1 MIARQGVIIMSFKV
15 HRAKYFYATVRDQPG
30 EAYKVLRQLVEL
42 GINLLAFTTCAMGP
56 THTQLSIFPADTNR
70 MLNRAKRTGLKLK
83 GPYTALL
90 VQGDDE
96 LGSLIDIHAKLFEA
110 DINVSASSGV
120 ADGIG
125 GYGYVIYIRPED
137 FEKAIKILG
146 I

>member
-1 MIARQGVIIMSFKV
+1 MIIMSFKV
-15 HRAKYFYATVRDQPG
+15 HRAKYFYTTVMDQPG

-42 GINLLAFTTCAMGP
+42 GINLLAFTTCVMGP
-56 THTQLSIFPADTNR
+56 AHTQVAIFPEDPNK
-70 MLNRAKRTGLKLK
+70 MLNRAKKSGIILE

-90 VQGDDE
+90 VQGDDQ
-96 LGSLIDIHAKLFEA
+96 LGSLVDIHAKLYEA

-125 GYGYVIYIRPED
+125 GYGYVIYVRPEE
-137 FEKAIKILG
+137 FEKAAKILG